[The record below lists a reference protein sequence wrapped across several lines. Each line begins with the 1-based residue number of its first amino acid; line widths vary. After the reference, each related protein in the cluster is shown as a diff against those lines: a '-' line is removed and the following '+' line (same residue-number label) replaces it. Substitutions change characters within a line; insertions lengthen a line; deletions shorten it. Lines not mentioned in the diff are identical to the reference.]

1 MNTSKILTPVLF
13 ALATAAA
20 GRAVAGGDNT
30 YPESPSA
37 PRKLTRA
44 QVEAELGRAAK
55 EGTLEMDDVTYR
67 GGAQASQQKTR
78 ADVQRAN
85 LASAN
90 TGTVPMQ
97 HYWTR

>member
-13 ALATAAA
+13 ALATVAA
-20 GRAVAGGDNT
+20 GSAFAGGYNT
-30 YPESPSA
+30 YPEIPSA
-37 PRKLTRA
+37 PSTLTRA
-44 QVEAELGRAAK
+44 QVQAELAQAAK
-55 EGTLEMDDVTYR
+55 DGTLEMNDATYPVV
-67 GGAQASQQKTR
+67 AQASQQKTR

-97 HYWTR
+97 H